1 MRGEAARLDLLEPLE
16 LEERLEDLD
25 KLRRVIAAID
35 RELSVIEQWIRV
47 LEFRLG
53 YAKKEEQ

>member
-1 MRGEAARLDLLEPLE
+1 MRGEAARLDLLDPVE

-35 RELSVIEQWIRV
+35 RELSVIEQWVRV